1 MLLHLNAGFINMAT
15 AAEQRAE
22 QSARLD
28 RIEQKID
35 QMSEAIIALARA
47 EEKIIT
53 LTDFGKQ
60 QGQQILT
67 LINRVD
73 RLEDLVRQN
82 ASTVNVINKIF
93 WVVIA
98 AAATGITGML
108 FMH

>member
-1 MLLHLNAGFINMAT
+1 MAT
-15 AAEQRAE
+15 AAEQRAD
-22 QSARLD
+22 QAQRLD

-47 EEKIIT
+47 EEKIST
-53 LTDFGKQ
+53 LTEFGKQ
-60 QGQQILT
+60 QGEQILT

-73 RLEDLVRQN
+73 RLEDLVRTN
-82 ASTVNVINKIF
+82 AATVNIINKIF

-108 FMH
+108 FIN

>member
-1 MLLHLNAGFINMAT
+1 MAT
-15 AAEQRAE
+15 AQEQRAE

-28 RIEQKID
+28 RIETKID
-35 QMSEAIIALARA
+35 QMSDAIISLARA

-53 LTDFGKQ
+53 LTEFGKQ
-60 QGQQILT
+60 QGEQILT

-73 RLEDLVRQN
+73 RLEELVRNN
-82 ASTVNVINKIF
+82 AATVNIINKIF

-108 FMH
+108 FIQ

>member
-1 MLLHLNAGFINMAT
+1 MAT

-22 QSARLD
+22 QANRLD
-28 RIEQKID
+28 RIEKKID
-35 QMSEAIIALARA
+35 VMQEAIVALARA
-47 EEKIIT
+47 EEKITT

-60 QGQQILT
+60 QGEQILA

-73 RLEDLVRQN
+73 RLEDLVRSN
-82 ASTVNVINKIF
+82 ASTVHIINKIF

-108 FMH
+108 FIV

>member
-1 MLLHLNAGFINMAT
+1 MAT
-15 AAEQRAE
+15 AQEQRAE

-53 LTDFGKQ
+53 LTEFGKQ
-60 QGQQILT
+60 QGAQILA

-73 RLEDLVRQN
+73 RLDDLVRSN
-82 ASTVNVINKIF
+82 ASTVNVINKLF
-93 WVVIA
+93 WIVIA
-98 AAATGITGML
+98 TTATAITGML
-108 FMH
+108 FIQ

>member
-1 MLLHLNAGFINMAT
+1 MAT
-15 AAEQRAE
+15 AAEQRAD
-22 QSARLD
+22 QAQRLD

-47 EEKIIT
+47 EEKIST
-53 LTDFGKQ
+53 LTEFGKQ
-60 QGQQILT
+60 QSAQLLT

-73 RLEDLVRQN
+73 KLEELVRAN
-82 ASTVNVINKIF
+82 AATVNIINKIF

-108 FMH
+108 FIQ

>member
-1 MLLHLNAGFINMAT
+1 MAT

-22 QSARLD
+22 QAQRLD

-47 EEKIIT
+47 EEKIST
-53 LTDFGKQ
+53 LTEFGKQ
-60 QGQQILT
+60 QGEQILT

-73 RLEDLVRQN
+73 RLEDLVRTN
-82 ASTVNVINKIF
+82 AATVNIINKIF

-108 FMH
+108 FIN

>member
-1 MLLHLNAGFINMAT
+1 MAT
-15 AAEQRAE
+15 ANEQRAE

-53 LTDFGKQ
+53 LTEFGKQ
-60 QGQQILT
+60 QGEQILT

-73 RLEDLVRQN
+73 RLEDLVRTN
-82 ASTVNVINKIF
+82 AATVNIINKIF

-108 FMH
+108 FIQ

>member
-1 MLLHLNAGFINMAT
+1 MAT

-22 QSARLD
+22 QAQRLD

-47 EEKIIT
+47 EEKIST
-53 LTDFGKQ
+53 LTEFGKQ
-60 QGQQILT
+60 QGEQILT

-73 RLEDLVRQN
+73 RLDELVRTN
-82 ASTVNVINKIF
+82 AATVNIINKIF

-108 FMH
+108 FIQ

>member
-1 MLLHLNAGFINMAT
+1 MAT
-15 AAEQRAE
+15 AQEQRAD

-47 EEKIIT
+47 EEKIVT
-53 LTDFGKQ
+53 LTEFGKQ
-60 QGQQILT
+60 QGEQILT

-73 RLEDLVRQN
+73 RLEQSVRNN
-82 ASTVNVINKIF
+82 AATVNIINKIF
-93 WVVIA
+93 WVVMA

-108 FMH
+108 FIQ